1 MEQTPKPAETPKPK
15 NRTLLYAIV
24 VIVLIVVGVGVY
36 ILTLPPT
43 KTVGEQLMIWDT
55 APSPYC
61 RQTASPPDCG
71 FKDSSGNS
79 NVTVTLSTLVQWTN
93 NGGTVHTVYSCDS
106 GHLDTTGCPNG
117 ANSVNFAFTSPTI
130 NSGGT
135 FQFTFSQA
143 GKFAYYCSI
152 HPWMHG
158 TVLSK

>member
-1 MEQTPKPAETPKPK
+1 M
-15 NRTLLYAIV
+15 LYAIV

-43 KTVGEQLMIWDT
+43 KTVGEQLTIWDT

-61 RQTASPPDCG
+61 HQTASPPDCG

-79 NVTVTLSTLVQWTN
+79 NVTVTVGTLVQWTS

-106 GHLDTTGCPNG
+106 AHIDATGCPKG
-117 ANSVNFAFTSPTI
+117 ANSVNVAFTSPTI
-130 NSGGT
+130 NPSAT
-135 FQFTFSQA
+135 FQFTFGQA
-143 GKFAYYCSI
+143 GNFAYYCSI

-158 TVLSK
+158 TVVSK